1 MTDARGGFYSAEDAD
16 SIPPEHAGT
25 LGAHKMEGAFYVWSD
40 AEIAAILGDDAAVA
54 RRRFGIEPDGNAPED
69 PQGEFA
75 GKNLLYIAQSI
86 EDAAARSGKPVAD
99 VEPALARVREKLFA
113 ARASRPR
120 PHLDDKVL
128 TAWNGLMIA
137 ALARAAR
144 VLPDSPAAS
153 TYLAAARNAADFI
166 RTTLWQPA
174 TSRLLRR
181 YRDGQ
186 AAIDAYA
193 EDYAY
198 LIGGLLEL
206 FQADGDPWWL
216 EWATILQARQDELFW
231 DAAEGGWFSTTG
243 VDPTVLL
250 RMKEDYDGAEPAASS
265 VSVLNLLTLGHLV
278 GGSEALEKVERT
290 LARYGPRIGAAAR
303 AVPMMLCGLSAW
315 HAGLSQ
321 VVIAGS
327 ADSPDTRA
335 LRRELARHY
344 LPFGI
349 VIPLQPGA
357 RQQALAERLPFVA
370 AMTLRDGHA
379 AAYVCREFACRQPV
393 ATADDL
399 AAELTHA

>member
-25 LGAHKMEGAFYVWSD
+25 PGAHKMEGAFYIWSD
-40 AEIAAILGDDAAVA
+40 AEIAAILGDDADVA
-54 RRRFGIEPDGNAPED
+54 RRRFGIEPGGNAPED

-86 EDAAARSGKPVAD
+86 EDIAARSGTAVAA
-99 VEPALARVREKLFA
+99 VEPVLERVREKLFA
-113 ARASRPR
+113 VRASRPR

-153 TYLAAARNAADFI
+153 TYLTAARNAADFI

-174 TSRLLRR
+174 ASRLLRR
-181 YRDGQ
+181 YRDGR

-216 EWATILQARQDELFW
+216 EWATVLQTRQDELFW

-278 GGSEALEKVERT
+278 GGSDALEKVERT
-290 LARYGPRIGAAAR
+290 LSRYGPRIGAAAR

-321 VVIAGS
+321 VVILGS